1 VSPEAPA
8 RPSRDPRGND
18 WHTRPGPATLR
29 TVDGTRWLEAVERD
43 GRELG
48 RLCRAAPTATV
59 RSCPDWTGADLLAHA
74 AGFCRTLDE
83 LFAGRRDPTAPAV
96 VVTPDEALTTFD
108 DDLGR
113 LLTLLRT
120 TDPHRAVPNWSVLP
134 DEAVYW
140 VRRAAHEF
148 AIHRWD
154 AATTTTGDPDPVPA
168 DLARDGIA
176 EFFEAFVATAFAAG
190 YAAPAE
196 ATLVLEI
203 TDTGEVI
210 RHDLPDPG
218 PETRIRG
225 TAPELF
231 LAVWHRRDPVALHVS
246 GDRTPL
252 ETWPHI

>member
-1 VSPEAPA
+1 ML
-8 RPSRDPRGND
+8 PR
-18 WHTRPGPATLR
+18 
-29 TVDGTRWLEAVERD
+29 VDTARWLDAVDRE

-48 RLCRAAPTATV
+48 RSCRAAPGSTV
-59 RSCPDWTGADLLAHA
+59 RSCPGWTGADLLAHA

-83 LFAGRRDPTAPAV
+83 LFAGRRGASDPAV
-96 VVTPDEALTTFD
+96 VVAPDEALASFD
-108 DDLGR
+108 ADLDR

-120 TDPHRAVPNWSVLP
+120 TDPEQPVANWSVLP
-134 DEAVYW
+134 DVARYW

-148 AIHRWD
+148 AVHRWD
-154 AATTTTGDPDPVPA
+154 AATTRDTEPDPVPA

-190 YAAPAE
+190 YAPPTE
-196 ATLVLEI
+196 ATVVLEL
-203 TDTGEVI
+203 TDSGEVS

-218 PETRIRG
+218 PETVVRG
-225 TAPELF
+225 PSPELF
-231 LAVWHRRDPVALHVS
+231 LAFWHRRDPLAFHVS